1 MWSAIAQGTGFFCTI
16 LYWSTLLYV
25 HTVLQSKGSC
35 KISQTLTILFRI
47 MHYEFLSSNLCLNS
61 VFSLVLEIVMLHQ
74 LRHLKQ
80 VALKKVIFS
89 VADGPIFATLPVGM
103 LSKLIKMMFLGGFI
117 FHIGNERG
125 TKFCR
130 KTLWQS

>member
-1 MWSAIAQGTGFFCTI
+1 M
-16 LYWSTLLYV
+16 
-25 HTVLQSKGSC
+25 
-35 KISQTLTILFRI
+35 
-47 MHYEFLSSNLCLNS
+47 
-61 VFSLVLEIVMLHQ
+61 FSLVLKIVMLHQ

-125 TKFCR
+125 DQILQKDIVAVIAVLSVC
-130 KTLWQS
+130 TLGNDDTCEVS

>member
-1 MWSAIAQGTGFFCTI
+1 M
-16 LYWSTLLYV
+16 
-25 HTVLQSKGSC
+25 
-35 KISQTLTILFRI
+35 
-47 MHYEFLSSNLCLNS
+47 
-61 VFSLVLEIVMLHQ
+61 FSLVWEIVMLHQ

-80 VALKKVIFS
+80 VALKKVIFAFS
-89 VADGPIFATLPVGM
+89 VADGPNFATLPVGM